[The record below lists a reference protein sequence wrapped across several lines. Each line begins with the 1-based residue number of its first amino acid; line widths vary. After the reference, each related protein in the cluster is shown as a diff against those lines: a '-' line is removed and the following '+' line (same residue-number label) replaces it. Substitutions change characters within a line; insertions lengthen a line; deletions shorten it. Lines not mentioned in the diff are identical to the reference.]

1 MGCLT
6 MVCLPRQC
14 FRPTRA
20 FNGLRCENISL
31 VSITP
36 LFLCGDPFY

>member
-31 VSITP
+31 VQYNAP
-36 LFLCGDPFY
+36 VFVW